1 MRFYVSEIN
10 KKSSYTLG
18 FYNDNTFAGSFQ
30 EAETNKNNDLSRGL
44 LGTTNAHD
52 IKEYNSR
59 VSSFVADQQYVSIN
73 RDICPSAH
81 REYRGHELRV
91 VFNEKSGDLTTS
103 YPTPGNFN

>member
-1 MRFYVSEIN
+1 M
-10 KKSSYTLG
+10 
-18 FYNDNTFAGSFQ
+18 
-30 EAETNKNNDLSRGL
+30 SRGL
-44 LGTTNAHD
+44 LGTTNTHD

-59 VSSFVADQQYVSIN
+59 VSPFVAEQQYVSIN
-73 RDICPSAH
+73 RDIDPSAH